1 MHCNRF
7 FALLALVAS
16 VTAAPQ
22 GIVVVPIE
30 ITNCTILE
38 APVAQAAAILE
49 GFRAAL
55 QGTAVGAEIAS
66 LTQGYYDGYGAM
78 LYACNQVFELAAGTV

>member
-7 FALLALVAS
+7 FSLLSLVA
-16 VTAAPQ
+16 VVPAAPQ

-30 ITNCTILE
+30 VTNCTILE

-55 QGTAVGAEIAS
+55 QGVRIS
-66 LTQGYYDGYGAM
+66 LSTFFQPSRGK
-78 LYACNQVFELAAGTV
+78 LELN